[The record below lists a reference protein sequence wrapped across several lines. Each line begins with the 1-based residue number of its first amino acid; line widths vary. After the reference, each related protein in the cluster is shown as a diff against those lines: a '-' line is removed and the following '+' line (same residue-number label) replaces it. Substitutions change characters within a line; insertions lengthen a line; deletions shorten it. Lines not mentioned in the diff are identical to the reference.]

1 MTAAPSPAE
10 PTSPDAPTEPRP
22 VSGLSTAAVVLLV
35 LTMLALVPMF
45 ISSWSDY
52 TLLSDHVSG
61 RLSDDEYWEQYS
73 DRYMAGLMVTMPV
86 LPLGIAATATWLTWV
101 YRARTN
107 AALIS
112 PHHRFRYSPGFS
124 VGGLVV
130 PFANLWWSRP
140 ILEDICIGSSPR
152 GTADPTVQ
160 LVRTWWGLLV
170 AGYVVPVIGRIT
182 TPVQT
187 ITYTP
192 DGRIVDGGSAALSAF
207 LTVAL
212 IDTVLMFMAVAGG
225 LILATVVRRITQ
237 QQTELLFAARP
248 A

>member
-1 MTAAPSPAE
+1 MTTVPPPTE
-10 PTSPDAPTEPRP
+10 PTSPAAPTEPRP
-22 VSGLSTAAVVLLV
+22 VSGLGTGAVALLV

-52 TLLSDHVSG
+52 TQLSDHVSG

-73 DRYMAGLMVTMPV
+73 GRYMSSLVLTMPV
-86 LPLGIAATATWLTWV
+86 LPLGIAATATWLVWV

-130 PFANLWWSRP
+130 PLANLWFSRP
-140 ILEDICIGSSPR
+140 ILEDVCIGSSPR
-152 GTADPTVQ
+152 GTADPTVR
-160 LVRTWWGLLV
+160 LVRTWWGLV
-170 AGYVVPVIGRIT
+170 IAGYVVPVIGRIA

-192 DGRIVDGGSAALSAF
+192 DGRIVDGSADALSAF

-225 LILATVVRRITQ
+225 LILVTVIRRVTR
-237 QQTELLFAARP
+237 QQTEQLFAARP